1 MQIRTLNFGRGM
13 DWITEGFGLFRMN
26 PGIWIVLCILYFVL
40 TSVISLVPLLGSA
53 ALILVQ
59 PILGAGLLA
68 GCRELEQGR
77 ELRIEHLFEGFRN
90 NTQPL
95 LMVGFLTLAAY
106 FVIAL
111 VSFGAFMLFGG
122 AAVGLGMLEGDFPDP
137 ATAEE
142 ALPLAG
148 GILAATLLGISLLIP
163 LAMAAWFA
171 PALVWFGGLPA
182 LEAMKQSFFACW
194 RNMLPFLLYGLVA
207 VVLLIL
213 ATIPFGLGLLILVP
227 TLIGSVYVSYLDIF
241 ADTP

>member
-77 ELRIEHLFEGFRN
+77 ELRVEHLFEGFRN

>member
-1 MQIRTLNFGRGM
+1 MQIRTLSFGRGM

-77 ELRIEHLFEGFRN
+77 ELRVEHLFEGFRN